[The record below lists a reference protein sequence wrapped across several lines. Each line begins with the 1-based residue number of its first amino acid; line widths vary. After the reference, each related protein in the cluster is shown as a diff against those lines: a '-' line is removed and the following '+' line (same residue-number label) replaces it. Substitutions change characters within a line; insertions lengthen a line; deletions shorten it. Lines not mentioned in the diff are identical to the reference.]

1 MVGPVV
7 DLAFSHATD
16 EVVLGAVDS
25 YGNLFVYKVE
35 EQGSGTVTERLV
47 EIMHNASVS
56 GQDKLTHRLVWCPY
70 VPDPESDASDNING
84 QRMLVLTHGHV
95 AEVWSLDTVLE
106 AHGSG
111 PLTASDVEQGLITIQ
126 EIGGDV
132 TDAAFSPTGEAV
144 ALAVSDGTVK
154 FFQVT

>member
-47 EIMHNASVS
+47 EIMHNAGSVS
-56 GQDKLTHRLVWCPY
+56 GKYRHLIGQFMSNVDLSLVN
-70 VPDPESDASDNING
+70 SIS
-84 QRMLVLTHGHV
+84 
-95 AEVWSLDTVLE
+95 
-106 AHGSG
+106 
-111 PLTASDVEQGLITIQ
+111 
-126 EIGGDV
+126 
-132 TDAAFSPTGEAV
+132 
-144 ALAVSDGTVK
+144 
-154 FFQVT
+154 

>member
-35 EQGSGTVTERLV
+35 EQGSGTVTERMV
-47 EIMHNASVS
+47 EIMRNAT

-70 VPDPESDASDNING
+70 VPDPESDASDNVNG
-84 QRMLVLTHGHV
+84 QRMLVLT
-95 AEVWSLDTVLE
+95 WQ
-106 AHGSG
+106 
-111 PLTASDVEQGLITIQ
+111 VEQVQLLVVILLLDLGSACVRMPWVDH
-126 EIGGDV
+126 E
-132 TDAAFSPTGEAV
+132 
-144 ALAVSDGTVK
+144 
-154 FFQVT
+154 